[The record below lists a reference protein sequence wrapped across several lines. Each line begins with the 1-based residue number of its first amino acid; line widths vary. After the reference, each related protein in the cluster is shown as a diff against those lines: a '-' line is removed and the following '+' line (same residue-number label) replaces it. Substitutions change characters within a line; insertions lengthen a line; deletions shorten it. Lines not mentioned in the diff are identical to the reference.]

1 MRPRPET
8 RPVAICSIVV
18 CATIVFVGG
27 DVTIVSAQDNR
38 DARATQLLDF
48 GFSVTGAYDSDASQ
62 DVLFPSSSQL
72 QPAGSSAWGVGSLSY
87 IRRFSRAE
95 LQTSASSAVR
105 YLPDLREFHSVMHT
119 GALGVASSLPN
130 RFVLKANTGLAYSP
144 SYLYGLF
151 PTLPATSDTEPI
163 AGYSDPYDVD
173 ASSSYSSNSSLALD
187 RRIGRRS
194 TLSLVADFTHT
205 DFANSDSLLETP
217 IAITTR
223 PDLTVYSIGG
233 RFSRNFTRDNA
244 VSVGY
249 RYRTGEFGYALGRTT
264 GEHAIDI
271 GLDMSRRLSA
281 TRRVNFSG
289 RIGGSAV
296 DVPDFS
302 LFNTVRQ
309 YRFDTE
315 LSASY
320 PILRASHLRGSYTRG
335 LQFVAGL
342 TRPVFANGFTAEFN
356 GVLLRRL
363 EVLARVGLAQG
374 QSVVTRD
381 QLIDTNSTQLKLGYR
396 VTREFS
402 AYTEYIHYQYEA
414 GSEPLIPVAP
424 GMPADLKRDTIRAGL
439 EWRVPAFRK

>member
-1 MRPRPET
+1 MRPRLEA
-8 RPVAICSIVV
+8 RPLAICSILV
-18 CATIVFVGG
+18 CATLVVISG
-27 DVTIVSAQDNR
+27 DVTNASAQDNR
-38 DARATQLLDF
+38 DAKATQLLDL
-48 GFSVTGAYDSDASQ
+48 GLVVTGAYDSDASQ
-62 DVLFPSSSQL
+62 DVLGSSSGQL
-72 QPAGSSAWGVGSLSY
+72 QPAGSSAWGVGSLNY
-87 IRRFSRAE
+87 VRRFSRAE
-95 LQTSASSAVR
+95 LETSASSAVR
-105 YLPDLREFHSVMHT
+105 YLPDLREFHSVMHL
-119 GALGVASSLPN
+119 GAVSLASNLPN
-130 RFVLKANTGLAYSP
+130 RFGLQATAAVAYSP

-151 PTLPATSDTEPI
+151 PTLPATSATEPT
-163 AGYSDPYDVD
+163 AEYSDPYDVD
-173 ASSSYSSNSSLALD
+173 SSSSYSSSSSLALD

-194 TLSLVADFTHT
+194 SLNITADFTDT
-205 DFANSDSLLETP
+205 DFANNDSLVETP

-223 PDLTVYSIGG
+223 PDLTVYSIAG

-249 RYRTGEFGYALGRTT
+249 RYRTGEFGYAAGRTT
-264 GEHAIDI
+264 GEHSIDV
-271 GLDMSRRLSA
+271 GLNMSRQLSA

-302 LFNTVRQ
+302 LFNKVRQ
-309 YRFDTE
+309 YRVDAE

-320 PILRASHLRGSYTRG
+320 PISRTSQVRGSYTRG
-335 LQFVAGL
+335 LQLVAGL
-342 TRPVFANGFTAEFN
+342 ARPVFADGFTADFN

-381 QLIDTNSTQLKLGYR
+381 ELVNTYSTQLKLGYR
-396 VTREFS
+396 ISRELN

-424 GMPADLKRDTIRAGL
+424 GVPADLKRDTIRAGL
-439 EWRVPAFRK
+439 EWRVPAFRR